1 MNVNGFLTK
10 QVRTPIWRRLKTP
23 TKRIITTLGT
33 ILLLITGLN
42 YRMMAQDCVT
52 LPPNQQKSCSISKDG
67 TAVDFTVTG
76 RMPAHARVSVTPV
89 ERDDEEGN
97 PMLAAYDITLTD
109 SHNQEWQP
117 AYGQPAQVTITDPA
131 FGNGRKLD
139 IFHETEEGREYVT
152 TVVSANNT
160 VTFPAKHFSVYV
172 IGTPNGKN
180 RMVVAF
186 VKTLHNDAYSSPDS
200 LRYDTLC
207 MLVKRADTIYNGKF
221 MSRLVYPPNPGYIPE
236 GVNFFGWSR
245 TPDYTA
251 DPESRMTIDVVRELV
266 YDRLKNGEEI
276 TKDLGDTMM
285 FYSVLLK
292 AHTINYR
299 SLRNPN
305 VVIGVDEVLYL
316 RNDNP
321 VQDYIVNESY
331 IPTAANANFQ
341 GWLLIEGDSNV
352 VDTLPDNIYPNGTS
366 IKIKGDI
373 TFMEELAYGYWLVF
387 NENGKGASYTAPKFL
402 KSNDVGIAGDTLS
415 EAEPDYPTRYGYNF
429 GGWYADPTF
438 DTPFVFKGYL
448 NQDTIIHAKWVTKER
463 AFYTIIVWRQN
474 VARNGYDF
482 AESFSLEGK
491 VGYSIASQA
500 IETGKEGDL
509 DYVIVGGD
517 TLGGI
522 KSVPNG
528 QESDPYTGFTLS
540 TVNPIVDQAVTTDGK
555 AVVNIYF
562 DRMKYNLR
570 LYVVRTN
577 AKGDGDY
584 KGTSIGKSLNPE
596 APDFLG
602 NWSSGNIVSLSGFPQ
617 LFGSN
622 PHFYDVSG
630 SYRYYYDTITAYYGE
645 NIRNRWPTHEKI
657 TVSGSNY
664 FISWFLM
671 SGAKAFVGGANG
683 TGNGTG
689 GNTLKG
695 EVNIMDEQILGRLD
709 KSDSNLLLAR
719 YATTFCP
726 TTFYYYFH
734 DVNGNPPD
742 EPSDTVITRA
752 GENNYTYLMDKGP
765 SFEGYTYDKNA
776 SDGLNYKYHGQNKD
790 SAYVLNYHY
799 RRKAYSITFRDG
811 VYLDGNGD
819 ELQNNSS
826 NTPLRIMTGVKYGA
840 NIDTL
845 NSYEPTLPLTE
856 EGFVFDGW
864 YMDDACSRRYEFD
877 KMPMGN
883 LVVYARWRQ
892 IQYRVFLHPQAGKDP
907 SLNWGNA
914 SQAMNFR
921 ISYGG
926 KVSAPT
932 GQRDLYEFGGWYLD
946 STYQNRYFAEV
957 STLTEQT
964 VTTPYVKNVDMT
976 DNMDKWGVVH
986 NPDTFPYVAYNSDTI
1001 VINNNGDI
1009 ISNKDTVDRFWITKK
1024 LDLYARWRHK
1034 LDGAEG
1040 VKVQYFCD
1048 SCEASSMPRPDN
1060 NLYLDKSKMVAGPAA
1075 TSAFHNKIFAYWVLQ
1090 NWNPT
1095 KGRFVDSLDAN
1106 GKPVF
1111 VYPGG
1116 PYTLHLPYTWRKQT
1130 GDSAVY
1136 VYQLRAELESYKDN
1150 HTFIVWYR
1158 NWGKPDGDTV
1168 RYDPP
1173 DTLTINMMV
1182 TIPYPNEVGERE
1194 GYIYKGWHKEGYG
1207 PEGSGQES
1215 TFEARLLGD
1224 TTTVNSLWYNPE
1236 DGQYYSKDYTTLAP
1250 DSLEFYRAYGVGADE
1265 VTPYDY
1271 FYAVWEPIQYTIRFH
1286 QNTDDPIVTGTM
1298 EDQVFKYDERK
1309 NLSKIGYLYKCH
1321 KFLGWAMS
1329 PDGEV
1334 VYENQEEILNL
1345 TSENGKIF
1353 DLYAKWVEESHN
1365 LVVSPDSATC
1375 LSPGSIGIRL
1385 DGVSMPNYTYSVIEL
1400 DTTDTPYGTADT
1412 VWQHVSSGTH
1422 IVAHHIVH
1430 GLYRVEV
1437 VTGSQCVVYKD
1448 TAVFLNP
1455 VEVPWDN
1462 PIETVCSGSP
1472 FVIKPSTNDD
1482 VRYLW
1487 DAPTKSPGA
1496 VVIPDTANN
1505 NDPQEYILCTIS
1517 NNDGSPVS
1525 YTIHAILG
1533 NCELGD
1539 VPTTINVSSAELGP
1553 FTINL
1558 SSLTDTLCSGTSLDV
1573 TASVNENI
1581 YNKDSYKLNWIFK
1594 GDTISS
1600 TETGHSPTVI
1610 QQLTMP
1616 DTCRG
1621 DFSVEVYYADVTEC
1635 HVNAVKNFKVRIKD
1649 WEGPERKD
1657 STIHCVKDAVAPH
1670 TIKPS
1675 IMPVVKDGC
1684 GNTLEPI
1691 MYDTLVD
1698 PVDLSCDGTVTYIYE
1713 YEDCDGEEKYWDFV
1727 YHVDKQ
1733 APEIAITS
1741 IPDPT
1746 PIGACQY
1753 RIPAIGYELTDCD
1766 PSLVTVTQTPS
1777 ATDHIRQIDKDS
1789 VVTIT
1794 LTAADKC
1801 GDTATVTT
1809 TVTIPARPTVTPTA
1823 EKPEFCLGDTT
1834 RVTAATTGTS
1844 SASVI
1849 TWSATPSTG
1858 EFIYDTVTTFTATTH
1873 DPYTLTATVVEN
1885 GCLATG
1891 ETSVTV
1897 KPSAEL
1903 TVTNQNQTTC
1913 FGASISNVYITLLYT
1928 DNLVTSGD
1936 LPAGVTF
1943 HSENNGYV
1951 ISGTPTQAGVFKYY
1965 LTASSQ
1971 DPSCGVTKDSVSIE
1985 ISPFTEGTVSI
1996 SGDTVFCEGKSTT
2009 LRVKQNAQSNA
2020 KSYTWANSNGILPYT
2035 KSYLTVVEPG
2045 TYSVTVTSL
2054 EGCISTGSQIVTRN
2068 PRPSVELVLPSP
2080 ICPEDNVQQLQ
2091 ANITDEIQK
2100 PEYTYYWT
2108 TGKDAAFNGTEHLAT
2123 PTLTMLVPENCKTI
2137 SYPVT
2142 LILEDSSGCQKT
2154 VSDSILMRNVPP
2166 TITRKTESITLSP
2179 NAYCQ
2184 YFIPNE
2190 QALDTLVDISGN
2202 CTRTED
2208 LSTSIFYPSANVGN
2222 IITSTD
2228 SITITVTDACNHSA
2242 RTKIEVKIPEGM
2254 PVQERD
2260 SLVLNSFEWEGITHT
2275 ESTTVES
2282 EDNNIG
2288 HSCSI
2293 DRANITVLHTNKTDT
2308 AICEGGT
2315 TNLIVNVDR
2324 PVLPAV
2330 GDVLCLKGT
2339 AAPYDT
2345 LVLRPDTFLARA
2357 TADALTPIGVVFYVD
2372 PNDNSRGKALALVDA
2387 VSGTCQ
2393 WANIN
2398 NNNVTDGNANNNSSH
2413 LKAAYDIN
2421 GYSNTA
2427 NMIATA
2433 AAKNTNAPA
2442 ANYCYHYNP
2451 LTKSGTD
2458 SVHFGWYLPAAGELS
2473 MYFAQRIQVNKTLQK
2488 LSAYSATIPLVD
2500 YVSGSLNLG
2509 YWSSTDYNNSQAEF
2523 VNQTGQYSNTNK
2535 TSEKN
2540 VRAVFSYHSSVSQMN
2555 VGCKVGDLISFKG
2568 GSKGVICYVDP
2579 NNPYK
2584 GWAAALHDLNNSDNE
2599 SSVGKYMLQKNSV
2612 TQSLTNF
2619 IVPWPDDG
2627 GADTMP
2633 NYYTGFGKTELIVPS
2648 GMDNTLFLFQH
2659 NSGAA
2664 EALNNNTVYKLD
2676 DGWYIPDMVQLR
2688 LWYALFPVIKNTV
2701 ENNGGKL
2708 PNSDWGTAQGYWSST
2723 GTKKAND
2730 FGRMQFPD
2738 GKFRSNRGTNPANL
2752 HHVRPVRDFDLTVSW
2767 DDDTVASANPLADTM
2782 QVSPS
2787 ATQKYYATV
2796 KFCGWTL
2803 RDSATVIVATKPKI
2817 TAKNDTADRLLGCNP
2832 ASIPIMTVDSFTVE
2846 DNSKPDAKVSLTR
2859 RDTSGIERSLT
2870 WTATYQN
2877 QCGQN
2882 ADTVRVTYRWCEL
2895 SVKAKDSTKVF
2906 DGEALPA
2913 TFVCTPS
2920 GTTPTVRYKVKNGDT
2935 WSDYTTDI
2943 PSITHAGSLTYLVE
2957 VISDNCNCTVS
2968 DTATLTITPKQVT
2981 VTAKSEEFTYDGTA
2995 HSNDGY
3001 DVVGLVG
3008 DDAISAVVTGSI
3020 TFPSESP
3027 VTNTVGDCTFTT
3039 GIADNYTVTKVNGQL
3054 TMTNAEVA
3062 ITITAASDE
3071 WTYDGDAHQ
3080 NTTVAVTEGTLFEG
3094 DELVA
3099 TATGSVTNVSDTQEG
3114 NNPIATGYKIM
3125 HGEEDV
3131 TANYTITTV
3140 AGKLT
3145 INPRAVTVTAQDNAF
3160 VYTGEAQSWPEYDV
3174 DGLIGSDAITAVV
3187 TGSITF
3193 PNESPVTN
3201 ELTSYE
3207 FTSGTADNYTV
3218 TTVDGEL
3225 TMAVADKEITITAAS
3240 QAWTYDGS
3248 AHSNDTVKVTS
3259 GTLFPGDS
3267 LVATTTDSVKNVS
3280 ETAVGN
3286 NPIAEGYKI
3295 MHGTVDVTANYVIT
3309 ANAGTLTI
3317 NPTPVTVTAN
3327 SEEFTYDGNA
3337 HSNSGYEVIGLVGND
3352 AINAVVTGSIKF
3364 VSESP
3369 VTNVLSS
3376 YEFTSGTAGNYSVTK
3391 VNGQLTM
3398 TKASVPITITA
3409 ASQSWTYDGIGHKD
3423 TIVTVTEGTLFEG
3436 DQLVATAAGH
3446 VTNVVETNTGNN
3458 TIEDGY
3464 KVKHNYQ
3471 DVTEN
3476 YVITPVAGTL
3486 TINPKPVTVTAKSEE
3501 FTYDGTAHSNSG
3513 YDVVG
3518 LVGND
3523 AISAVVTGSITF
3535 PTQNPV
3541 TNKLTSYQF
3550 TTGTPGNYSVTTA
3563 NGQLTMATADRA
3575 ITITAASGEWTYD
3588 GSAHSNTAVTVTSGT
3603 LLAGDALVA
3612 TATGSV
3618 TNVADNA
3625 TDNNPIAA
3633 GYKIMHDTVDVTAN
3647 YTITPVAGT
3656 LTINKKAVTVKAQD
3670 KEFTYTGEA
3679 QSWPEYDV
3687 IGLVGNDSIKAVV
3700 EGSIK
3705 FLGDTVP
3712 NEVKSYSFKTGT
3724 SDNYIVT
3731 TTDGQL
3737 TMTKASVAITITAA
3751 SEEWTYDGV
3760 AHHNT
3765 TVTLT
3770 SGNLLTDDY
3779 LEAQAT
3785 GSVTNVADNA
3795 EGNNPIADGYK
3806 IMHGTQDVSAN
3817 YVITAV
3823 AGKLTINPRPVTVT
3837 AQNESFFYTGEAQSW
3852 PEYDVDGLVGNDAIS
3867 AVVTGS
3873 ITFPNESPVT
3883 NVLTS
3888 YQFTAG
3894 TPGNY
3899 KVTTANGQLT
3909 MTKASVPITITAASD
3924 AWTYDGSAHSNT
3936 AVTVTSGSLLPGD
3949 ALVAN
3954 ATGSVTN
3961 VSETAVGNNPIA
3973 SGYKVMHG
3981 TEDVTENY
3989 AIVAEA
3995 GKLTINPQP
4004 VTVTAKS
4011 EEFTYDGN
4019 AHSNSG
4025 YEVIGLV
4032 GDDAITAVV
4041 TGSIK
4046 FPSEDTVTNTLTSYT
4061 FTTGTPGNY
4070 SVITKN
4076 GKLTM
4081 TKASVP
4087 ITITAASQS
4096 WTYDGNAHTNST
4108 VTVTSGNLL
4117 TGDELVATAAGS
4129 VTNVA
4134 DTHTDNN
4141 PIAEG
4146 YKVMHNYQDVTE
4158 NYVITPVA
4166 GTLTINPKPVTV
4178 KAQDKTFAY
4187 TGEAQSWPKY
4197 DVEGLVGN
4205 DSISAVVTGT
4215 ITFPSQGTVT
4225 NKLTSYEFITGTL
4238 GNYNVTTVDG
4248 VLKMAEAGRTII
4260 TITAASRAWTY
4271 DGTAHADSAV
4281 TVTSGS
4287 LLAGDSLVAK
4297 ATGSV
4302 TNVADNAQGNN
4313 LIVPGYKVMR
4323 GDEDVTAKYAITTQ
4337 AGTLTINPAQVTVT
4351 AQDTVFTYT
4360 GEAQSWPK
4368 YDVEGLVG
4376 NDSISAVV
4384 TGTITFPSQTVTNT
4398 LTGYAFVV
4406 GDAENYS
4413 VTKINGELTMTHA
4426 SAAITITAASQAWTY
4441 DGIAHID
4448 STVTVTSGGLF
4459 SGDKLVAKATGSVTN
4474 VADTHTGNN
4483 PIAEEYMVKH
4493 GYQDVTANYVITT
4506 QAGTL
4511 TINPKTVT
4519 VTAQDKEFVYTGETQ
4534 SWPKYDVDGL
4544 VGNDSISA
4552 VVTGSI
4558 TFPTQGT
4565 VTNKLTSYEFIT
4577 GTPGNYTV
4585 TTVDGVLKMAEA
4597 DRTITITAASRAW
4610 TYDGTAHADSAV
4622 TVTSGSL
4629 LAGDSL
4635 VAKAT
4640 GSVTNVMQTATGN
4653 NPIAD
4658 GFKIMH
4664 GTEDVTA
4671 NYAITTKSGTLTIN
4685 PAPVTVTAN
4694 SPQLTY
4700 DGKAQSDSGY
4710 VVQGLLGNDSIR
4722 AVVTGIITF
4731 PGQSPVTNTLESYSF
4746 ITGDANNYSVTK
4758 VNGELKMTNAAVAI
4772 TLKAASGEWTY
4783 DGSAHTANVVTLT
4796 NGSLL
4801 TGDELVATT
4810 TGSVTNVSDTCNN
4823 QVATFMIKHGTQNV
4837 TANYVVTTDTGTLT
4851 INPKAVTVRA
4861 KSQEFTYDGL
4871 PHSNSGYDVVGLVG
4885 NDSISAVV
4893 TGAITFPSESPVTN
4907 KLTSYEFT
4915 HGTSG
4920 NYNVTTV
4927 DGSLM
4932 MTTATRVITITAASG
4947 EWTYDGTAHSD
4958 STVTVTSGSLLAGD
4972 SLVAKATGSVTNVVQ
4987 TATGNNPIAAGYKVM
5002 HGTED
5007 VTSNYV
5013 ITANAGTLTINP
5025 TQVTVTANSPQLT
5038 YDGKAQS
5045 DSGYVVQGLV
5055 GNDAI
5060 SAVVTGSITFPGQ
5073 SPVTNTLASYSFI
5086 VGDANNY
5093 SVTTANGN
5101 LMMTNASVAIT
5112 LTAASGEWTYDGS
5125 AHTDST
5131 VTVTSGGLFSGDKLV
5146 AKATGSVTN
5155 VADTHTGNNP
5165 IAEGYMVKH
5174 GYQDVTANYVVT
5186 TESGTLIINPK
5197 AVTVKAQNK
5206 AFVYAGSTHSWPEY
5220 DVNGLVGNDSITA
5233 VVTGS
5238 ITFPSESPVTNE
5250 LTSYQF
5256 TAGTLGNYKV
5266 TTANG
5271 QLTMA
5276 HASVPITIT
5285 AASQSWTYDG
5295 TAHSNSAVT
5304 VTSGSLLTGD
5314 SLVATATGSVTN
5326 VAQTATGNNPVA
5338 SGYKVMHGTEDVTAN
5353 YVITPKAG
5361 TLAIT
5366 TRTVTVSVEDK
5377 TVEYN
5382 GSIQGGNTAYTFENV
5397 LDGQTATISYAPSHG
5412 TLVNTYDNGNYTS
5425 NSFKVVD
5432 TSNNDVTAN
5441 YTLGTQTAGKLTITD
5456 RTDKYEITVVANS
5469 NTGNIYDGTTKSATG
5484 FVTLNFNVAGHNYTV
5499 SGLTTSNPSSA
5510 NVCELTN
5517 AISGTAVVKDVAGND
5532 VTSQFV
5538 VNTTNGTLKITP
5550 RTVTVSV
5557 ANKTVEYNGAL
5568 QNGNTTCTFENVV
5581 AGQTATIGYTAANG
5595 LLPSETPYDNS
5606 SYDDNFTV
5614 MAGTTD
5620 VTSNYILSTRTPGNL
5635 TIRNRT
5641 QKFPITVQSNSS
5653 YGNVYDGSVKSA
5665 SGFQT
5670 LSFTFNNNTFTVS
5683 GLTTSDPSHSEV
5695 CDLPNAI
5702 SGTAKVTDAHN
5713 HDVTEQFN
5721 VSKLEGRL
5729 TIQKRPV
5736 TVSVADTTVNYNGS
5750 LQYGHT
5756 ASTFNNVVNG
5766 QTATIGYT
5774 ASSGIMVSTVPYD
5787 NGNYGSNFQVMSG
5800 ETNDVTS
5807 NYTLTLMKKGKL
5819 KIDPAPLTVTAKD
5832 STKTYDGMALQ
5843 ASFTF
5848 ESNESQ
5854 PSILYKVKNGDTWS
5868 DYTTDLPSITNAGSL
5883 TYLVEASIA
5892 TYTTTD
5898 TATLTITKRD
5908 VHLTSMDS
5916 TRIYNGDTLRYDS
5929 VKVTGNGFVNGEG
5942 ATYQVTGSQL
5952 LPGTSHNTF
5961 TYALKSN
5968 TSAANYHITTNEGTL
5983 TVTNRPAGYRYPI
5996 TVTSNSN
6003 PVVATDPIIYDGL
6016 KHTASDF
6023 VTLTFTTEDGHPYT
6037 VTGLTANVSGF
6048 DAGTYPNTI
6057 HGDTTVLDE
6066 HGNDV
6071 TAQFDI
6077 QYEIG
6082 KLVITKRPITIT
6094 VPNEHATM
6102 MYNGDSLRVDYENI
6116 DISTL
6121 ADRDTLKSGYVIS
6134 EGYTI
6139 GTYHCNDNMF
6149 MATTGVASQHDFNIV
6164 HGATEEYAAGNSM
6177 ANYRPRFNVTLT
6189 ITKRPLEITASSAE
6203 KVYDGNPLTLT
6214 ESDYTLTGGTSI
6226 APSDTLII
6234 TRSGAQTCVGESA
6247 NHITSVTI
6255 LHKDD
6260 GVDVTYCYNISTVD
6274 GLIKVTAA
6282 NAGLTSPE
6290 TLNITLGE
6298 GTYDTLVPQSLLG
6311 MPSHDLLDAGVAS
6324 VSNDLDEH
6332 NPLAVGTH
6340 TIKWILYD
6348 TCHTAMDS
6356 CYQTVVVA
6364 YSQCVGVTYHN
6375 HFYDAKR
6382 IGQQCW
6388 MTENLRNEI
6397 DAAGNPIANYH
6408 TFMDDTNHLHKFGYL
6423 YTWNSAV
6430 GVPENST
6437 AAPQTFT
6444 GDDGQP
6450 FVQGICPAGWA
6461 VPTEAD
6467 YSELQLFVGDAMLLK
6482 DAGEGYWVPG
6492 NGGTLPNSGFNARGG
6507 GFFNSAANRYEGIL
6521 SDYWAWTSD
6530 FNAGGVTAT
6539 SANISY
6545 YCNAMTFVEANK
6557 TDRRSVRCIRK
6568 VYDGQ

>member
-76 RMPAHARVSVTPV
+76 RMPANARMHVESV
-89 ERDDEEGN
+89 EREDEEGN

-117 AYGQPAQVTITDPA
+117 AYGQPAQVTITDPS
-131 FGNGRKLD
+131 FGNGKKLD
-139 IFHETEEGREYVT
+139 IFHETEEGREYVA
-152 TVVSANNT
+152 TVISVNNT

-186 VKTLHNDAYSSPDS
+186 VKTRHNDAYSSPDS
-200 LRYDTLC
+200 LLYDTLC

-221 MSRLVYPPNPGYIPE
+221 MSRLVYPPNPGYIPD

-352 VDTLPDNIYPNGTS
+352 VEGKLQDDIYPNGTS
-366 IKIKGDI
+366 IKIKGNI

-402 KSNDVGIAGDTLS
+402 RSNDVGIAGDTLS

-491 VGYSIASQA
+491 VGYSIKNQA
-500 IETGKEGDL
+500 IVTGKEGDL

-528 QESDPYTGFTLS
+528 QESDPYTGFTIS

-577 AKGDGDY
+577 ANGNGDY

-602 NWSSGNIVSLSGFPQ
+602 NWSSGNIVSLSGIPK
-617 LFGSN
+617 LFGST
-622 PHFYDVSG
+622 PYLYDVSG

-645 NIRNRWPTHEKI
+645 NIRDRWPTHENI
-657 TVSGSNY
+657 TVSGSN

-671 SGAKAFVGGANG
+671 STAKAFVGGTTG

-709 KSDSNLLLAR
+709 DSTANLLLAR
-719 YATTFCP
+719 YAP
-726 TTFYYYFH
+726 TYCDATFYYYLANA
-734 DVNGNPPD
+734 DGSYSD
-742 EPSDTVITRA
+742 TPSDTFFTRA
-752 GENNYTYLMDKGP
+752 GENNYTFLMDKGP
-765 SFEGYTYDKNA
+765 SFEGYTYDKSA

-799 RRKAYSITFRDG
+799 RRNAYSITFRDG
-811 VYLDGNGD
+811 VYMDGNGD

-845 NSYEPTLPLTE
+845 NFYEPTLPQTE

-864 YMDDACSRRYEFD
+864 YMDEACSRRYEFD

-892 IQYRVFLHPQAGKDP
+892 IQYRVFLHPQAGTDP

-921 ISYGG
+921 ISYGD

-986 NPDTFPYVAYNSDTI
+986 NPDTYPYVAYNSDTI

-1040 VKVQYFCD
+1040 VKVQYVCD
-1048 SCEASSMPRPDN
+1048 SCEASSMPKPDT

-1095 KGRFVDSLDAN
+1095 KGRFVDSLDAD

-1136 VYQLRAELESYKDN
+1136 VYQLRAELESFEDN
-1150 HTFIVWYR
+1150 RTFIVWYR

-1168 RYDPP
+1168 RYDMS

-1194 GYIYKGWHKEGYG
+1194 GYIYKGWHKKGYG

-1215 TFEARLLGD
+1215 TFEDRLLGD
-1224 TTTVNSLWYNPE
+1224 NITVNSLWYNPE
-1236 DGQYYSKDYTTLAP
+1236 DGRYYSKDYTTLAP

-1400 DTTDTPYGTADT
+1400 DTTDTPYGTVDT

-1430 GLYRVEV
+1430 GPYRVEV

-1657 STIHCVKDAVAPH
+1657 STVHCVKAAVAPH
-1670 TIKPS
+1670 TIEPS

-1684 GNTLEPI
+1684 GDTLKPI
-1691 MYDTLVD
+1691 IYDTLVD

-1741 IPDPT
+1741 VPDPT

-1789 VVTIT
+1789 LVTIT

-1823 EKPEFCLGDTT
+1823 EKSEFCLGDTT

-2068 PRPSVELVLPSP
+2068 PRPSVELVLLSP

-2108 TGKDAAFNGTEHLAT
+2108 TGKDAAFNGTEHSAT

-2184 YFIPNE
+2184 YFIPNQ

-2208 LSTSIFYPSANVGN
+2208 LSTSIFYPSANDGN

-2260 SLVLNSFEWEGITHT
+2260 SLVLNSFEWEGNTYT
-2275 ESTTVES
+2275 KSTTVES

-2315 TNLIVNVDR
+2315 VNLIVKMEQ
-2324 PVLPAV
+2324 PVRPAV
-2330 GDVLCLKGT
+2330 GDVLCLKPT
-2339 AAPYDT
+2339 STTNVYDT

-2357 TADALTPIGVVFYVD
+2357 TGENLLPMGVVFYVD
-2372 PNDNSRGKALALVDA
+2372 PNDDRKGKALALVDA
-2387 VSGTCQ
+2387 YSEACV
-2393 WANIN
+2393 WADN
-2398 NNNVTDGNANNNSSH
+2398 NKVNDGNTLNNSIY
-2413 LKAAYDIN
+2413 KAAYDTD
-2421 GYSNTA
+2421 GFTNTIKILSSA
-2427 NMIATA
+2427 NNNNDAS
-2433 AAKNTNAPA
+2433 APA
-2442 ANYCYHYNP
+2442 AYNCYHYDP
-2451 LTKSGTD
+2451 LTQTTATSNK
-2458 SVHFGWYLPAAGELS
+2458 GWYLPAAGEVS
-2473 MYFAQRIQVNKTLQK
+2473 MWFAQRLVINKTLK
-2488 LSAYSATIPLVD
+2488 SLTTYLNSNNSSLISEIPFD
-2500 YVSGSLNLG
+2500 NDNSTEKG
-2509 YWSSTDYNNSQAEF
+2509 YWTSTDFDGSNADHVSQE
-2523 VNQTGQYSNTNK
+2523 GEIIK
-2535 TSEKN
+2535 TSKTSVDKARN
-2540 VRAVFSYHSSVSQMN
+2540 VRAVCSFDLSTNNASAQVAVPHNIGDIITFRDGSQ
-2555 VGCKVGDLISFKG
+2555 
-2568 GSKGVICYVDP
+2568 GVVCYINPD
-2579 NNPYK
+2579 NPYS
-2584 GWAAALHDLNNSDNE
+2584 GWAVALQDLNNPNNE
-2599 SSVGKYMLQKNSV
+2599 KNSGKVMLLPAMDRDKYPSVAKNDTV
-2612 TQSLTNF
+2612 TWITWQKS
-2619 IVPWPDDG
+2619 
-2627 GADTMP
+2627 DTYVAP
-2633 NYYTGFGKTELIVPS
+2633 NGYTGYGRTEWESQPGYANGMVNTGKLLRVNNSPLA
-2648 GMDNTLFLFQH
+2648 TL
-2659 NSGAA
+2659 NIDTS
-2664 EALNNNTVYKLD
+2664 NY
-2676 DGWYIPDMVQLR
+2676 WYIPDMMQLR
-2688 LWYALFPVIKNTV
+2688 QWYALFPVIKDV
-2701 ENNGGKL
+2701 DGLKL
-2708 PNSDWGTAQGYWSST
+2708 PNANWGDEFYWSST
-2723 GTKKAND
+2723 GTKQLAD
-2730 FGRMQFPD
+2730 FGCLWIPKGYLQS
-2738 GKFRSNRGTNPANL
+2738 KRGTNSSNQGHIRL
-2752 HHVRPVRDFDLTVSW
+2752 VRDFDLSISW
-2767 DDDTVASANPLADTM
+2767 GNNNAVASTNRLADTM
-2782 QVSPS
+2782 EVSPDT
-2787 ATQKYYATV
+2787 TQTYYATV

-2870 WTATYQN
+2870 WMATYQN
-2877 QCGQN
+2877 QCGQK
-2882 ADTVRVTYRWCEL
+2882 ADTVRVTYRWTQL

-2906 DGEALPA
+2906 DGEALQA
-2913 TFVCTPS
+2913 S
-2920 GTTPTVRYKVKNGDT
+2920 YSYTPTDIEANPTFQYKVKTGDT
-2935 WSDYTTDI
+2935 WGDYTTTP
-2943 PSITHAGSLTYLVE
+2943 PSITDAGTLTYLVE
-2957 VISDNCNCTVS
+2957 TTVGSCNCTVT
-2968 DTATLTITPKQVT
+2968 DTATLTITPKPVT
-2981 VTAKSEEFTYDGTA
+2981 VTANSEAFTYDGNA
-2995 HSNDGY
+2995 HSNSGY
-3001 DVVGLVG
+3001 VVNGLLG
-3008 DDAISAVVTGSI
+3008 GDAITAVVTGSI

-3027 VTNTVGDCTFTT
+3027 VTNELTSYEFTHGT
-3039 GIADNYTVTKVNGQL
+3039 ADNYTVTTENGEL
-3054 TMTNAEVA
+3054 TMVTAEKA
-3062 ITITAASDE
+3062 ITITAASQE
-3071 WTYDGDAHQ
+3071 WTYDGHAHT
-3080 NTTVAVTEGTLFEG
+3080 NNAVTVTEGTLFEG
-3094 DELVA
+3094 DMLVA
-3099 TATGSVTNVSDTQEG
+3099 TATGSATNVADTEEG
-3114 NNPIATGYKIM
+3114 NNPIAEGYKIM
-3125 HGEEDV
+3125 HDEEDV
-3131 TANYTITTV
+3131 TANYTITPV

-3145 INPRAVTVTAQDNAF
+3145 INPRAVTVTAQDQAF

-3225 TMAVADKEITITAAS
+3225 TMAVADEEITITAAS

-3248 AHSNDTVKVTS
+3248 AHRNDTVKVTS

-3446 VTNVVETNTGNN
+3446 VTNVAETNTGNN

-3625 TDNNPIAA
+3625 TGNNPIAA

-3823 AGKLTINPRPVTVT
+3823 AGKLTINPKAVTVT
-3837 AQNESFFYTGEAQSW
+3837 AQDESFFYTGEAQSW
-3852 PEYDVDGLVGNDAIS
+3852 PEYDVDGLVGDDAIS

-3888 YQFTAG
+3888 YQFTTG

-3899 KVTTANGQLT
+3899 SVTTKNGKLT

-4019 AHSNSG
+4019 AHSDSG
-4025 YEVIGLV
+4025 YVVTGLV
-4032 GDDAITAVV
+4032 GNDSIKAVV

-4046 FPSEDTVTNTLTSYT
+4046 FPSESPVTNTLTSYA
-4061 FTTGTPGNY
+4061 FKTGTPGNY
-4070 SVITKN
+4070 SVTTAN
-4076 GKLTM
+4076 GSLTM
-4081 TKASVP
+4081 TNASVA
-4087 ITITAASQS
+4087 ITITAASQA
-4096 WTYDGNAHTNST
+4096 WTYDGIAHFDST
-4108 VTVTSGNLL
+4108 VTVTSGSLFS
-4117 TGDELVATAAGS
+4117 GDKLVAKATGS

-4166 GTLTINPKPVTV
+4166 GKLTINPRPVTV
-4178 KAQDKTFAY
+4178 TAQDKTFAY
-4187 TGEAQSWPKY
+4187 TGEA
-4197 DVEGLVGN
+4197 
-4205 DSISAVVTGT
+4205 
-4215 ITFPSQGTVT
+4215 
-4225 NKLTSYEFITGTL
+4225 
-4238 GNYNVTTVDG
+4238 
-4248 VLKMAEAGRTII
+4248 
-4260 TITAASRAWTY
+4260 
-4271 DGTAHADSAV
+4271 
-4281 TVTSGS
+4281 
-4287 LLAGDSLVAK
+4287 
-4297 ATGSV
+4297 
-4302 TNVADNAQGNN
+4302 
-4313 LIVPGYKVMR
+4313 
-4323 GDEDVTAKYAITTQ
+4323 
-4337 AGTLTINPAQVTVT
+4337 
-4351 AQDTVFTYT
+4351 
-4360 GEAQSWPK
+4360 
-4368 YDVEGLVG
+4368 
-4376 NDSISAVV
+4376 
-4384 TGTITFPSQTVTNT
+4384 
-4398 LTGYAFVV
+4398 
-4406 GDAENYS
+4406 
-4413 VTKINGELTMTHA
+4413 
-4426 SAAITITAASQAWTY
+4426 
-4441 DGIAHID
+4441 
-4448 STVTVTSGGLF
+4448 
-4459 SGDKLVAKATGSVTN
+4459 
-4474 VADTHTGNN
+4474 
-4483 PIAEEYMVKH
+4483 
-4493 GYQDVTANYVITT
+4493 
-4506 QAGTL
+4506 
-4511 TINPKTVT
+4511 
-4519 VTAQDKEFVYTGETQ
+4519 Q

-4565 VTNKLTSYEFIT
+4565 VTDSGRRAE
-4577 GTPGNYTV
+4577 
-4585 TTVDGVLKMAEA
+4585 DG
-4597 DRTITITAASRAW
+4597 
-4610 TYDGTAHADSAV
+4610 G
-4622 TVTSGSL
+4622 SGQ
-4629 LAGDSL
+4629 D
-4635 VAKAT
+4635 
-4640 GSVTNVMQTATGN
+4640 
-4653 NPIAD
+4653 D
-4658 GFKIMH
+4658 YYHH
-4664 GTEDVTA
+4664 GG
-4671 NYAITTKSGTLTIN
+4671 KSGMDLRRHCTRRQR
-4685 PAPVTVTAN
+4685 
-4694 SPQLTY
+4694 S
-4700 DGKAQSDSGY
+4700 
-4710 VVQGLLGNDSIR
+4710 
-4722 AVVTGIITF
+4722 
-4731 PGQSPVTNTLESYSF
+4731 
-4746 ITGDANNYSVTK
+4746 
-4758 VNGELKMTNAAVAI
+4758 
-4772 TLKAASGEWTY
+4772 
-4783 DGSAHTANVVTLT
+4783 H
-4796 NGSLL
+4796 
-4801 TGDELVATT
+4801 GDE
-4810 TGSVTNVSDTCNN
+4810 
-4823 QVATFMIKHGTQNV
+4823 
-4837 TANYVVTTDTGTLT
+4837 
-4851 INPKAVTVRA
+4851 
-4861 KSQEFTYDGL
+4861 
-4871 PHSNSGYDVVGLVG
+4871 
-4885 NDSISAVV
+4885 
-4893 TGAITFPSESPVTN
+4893 
-4907 KLTSYEFT
+4907 
-4915 HGTSG
+4915 
-4920 NYNVTTV
+4920 
-4927 DGSLM
+4927 
-4932 MTTATRVITITAASG
+4932 
-4947 EWTYDGTAHSD
+4947 W
-4958 STVTVTSGSLLAGD
+4958 
-4972 SLVAKATGSVTNVVQ
+4972 
-4987 TATGNNPIAAGYKVM
+4987 
-5002 HGTED
+5002 
-5007 VTSNYV
+5007 
-5013 ITANAGTLTINP
+5013 
-5025 TQVTVTANSPQLT
+5025 
-5038 YDGKAQS
+5038 
-5045 DSGYVVQGLV
+5045 
-5055 GNDAI
+5055 
-5060 SAVVTGSITFPGQ
+5060 
-5073 SPVTNTLASYSFI
+5073 
-5086 VGDANNY
+5086 
-5093 SVTTANGN
+5093 
-5101 LMMTNASVAIT
+5101 
-5112 LTAASGEWTYDGS
+5112 
-5125 AHTDST
+5125 
-5131 VTVTSGGLFSGDKLV
+5131 
-5146 AKATGSVTN
+5146 
-5155 VADTHTGNNP
+5155 
-5165 IAEGYMVKH
+5165 
-5174 GYQDVTANYVVT
+5174 
-5186 TESGTLIINPK
+5186 
-5197 AVTVKAQNK
+5197 
-5206 AFVYAGSTHSWPEY
+5206 
-5220 DVNGLVGNDSITA
+5220 
-5233 VVTGS
+5233 
-5238 ITFPSESPVTNE
+5238 
-5250 LTSYQF
+5250 
-5256 TAGTLGNYKV
+5256 
-5266 TTANG
+5266 
-5271 QLTMA
+5271 
-5276 HASVPITIT
+5276 
-5285 AASQSWTYDG
+5285 
-5295 TAHSNSAVT
+5295 
-5304 VTSGSLLTGD
+5304 
-5314 SLVATATGSVTN
+5314 
-5326 VAQTATGNNPVA
+5326 
-5338 SGYKVMHGTEDVTAN
+5338 
-5353 YVITPKAG
+5353 
-5361 TLAIT
+5361 
-5366 TRTVTVSVEDK
+5366 
-5377 TVEYN
+5377 
-5382 GSIQGGNTAYTFENV
+5382 
-5397 LDGQTATISYAPSHG
+5397 
-5412 TLVNTYDNGNYTS
+5412 
-5425 NSFKVVD
+5425 
-5432 TSNNDVTAN
+5432 
-5441 YTLGTQTAGKLTITD
+5441 
-5456 RTDKYEITVVANS
+5456 
-5469 NTGNIYDGTTKSATG
+5469 
-5484 FVTLNFNVAGHNYTV
+5484 
-5499 SGLTTSNPSSA
+5499 
-5510 NVCELTN
+5510 
-5517 AISGTAVVKDVAGND
+5517 
-5532 VTSQFV
+5532 
-5538 VNTTNGTLKITP
+5538 
-5550 RTVTVSV
+5550 
-5557 ANKTVEYNGAL
+5557 
-5568 QNGNTTCTFENVV
+5568 
-5581 AGQTATIGYTAANG
+5581 
-5595 LLPSETPYDNS
+5595 
-5606 SYDDNFTV
+5606 
-5614 MAGTTD
+5614 
-5620 VTSNYILSTRTPGNL
+5620 
-5635 TIRNRT
+5635 
-5641 QKFPITVQSNSS
+5641 
-5653 YGNVYDGSVKSA
+5653 
-5665 SGFQT
+5665 
-5670 LSFTFNNNTFTVS
+5670 
-5683 GLTTSDPSHSEV
+5683 
-5695 CDLPNAI
+5695 
-5702 SGTAKVTDAHN
+5702 
-5713 HDVTEQFN
+5713 
-5721 VSKLEGRL
+5721 
-5729 TIQKRPV
+5729 
-5736 TVSVADTTVNYNGS
+5736 
-5750 LQYGHT
+5750 
-5756 ASTFNNVVNG
+5756 
-5766 QTATIGYT
+5766 
-5774 ASSGIMVSTVPYD
+5774 
-5787 NGNYGSNFQVMSG
+5787 
-5800 ETNDVTS
+5800 
-5807 NYTLTLMKKGKL
+5807 
-5819 KIDPAPLTVTAKD
+5819 
-5832 STKTYDGMALQ
+5832 
-5843 ASFTF
+5843 
-5848 ESNESQ
+5848 
-5854 PSILYKVKNGDTWS
+5854 
-5868 DYTTDLPSITNAGSL
+5868 
-5883 TYLVEASIA
+5883 
-5892 TYTTTD
+5892 
-5898 TATLTITKRD
+5898 
-5908 VHLTSMDS
+5908 
-5916 TRIYNGDTLRYDS
+5916 
-5929 VKVTGNGFVNGEG
+5929 
-5942 ATYQVTGSQL
+5942 
-5952 LPGTSHNTF
+5952 
-5961 TYALKSN
+5961 
-5968 TSAANYHITTNEGTL
+5968 
-5983 TVTNRPAGYRYPI
+5983 
-5996 TVTSNSN
+5996 
-6003 PVVATDPIIYDGL
+6003 
-6016 KHTASDF
+6016 
-6023 VTLTFTTEDGHPYT
+6023 
-6037 VTGLTANVSGF
+6037 
-6048 DAGTYPNTI
+6048 
-6057 HGDTTVLDE
+6057 
-6066 HGNDV
+6066 
-6071 TAQFDI
+6071 
-6077 QYEIG
+6077 
-6082 KLVITKRPITIT
+6082 
-6094 VPNEHATM
+6094 
-6102 MYNGDSLRVDYENI
+6102 
-6116 DISTL
+6116 
-6121 ADRDTLKSGYVIS
+6121 
-6134 EGYTI
+6134 
-6139 GTYHCNDNMF
+6139 
-6149 MATTGVASQHDFNIV
+6149 
-6164 HGATEEYAAGNSM
+6164 
-6177 ANYRPRFNVTLT
+6177 
-6189 ITKRPLEITASSAE
+6189 
-6203 KVYDGNPLTLT
+6203 
-6214 ESDYTLTGGTSI
+6214 
-6226 APSDTLII
+6226 
-6234 TRSGAQTCVGESA
+6234 
-6247 NHITSVTI
+6247 
-6255 LHKDD
+6255 
-6260 GVDVTYCYNISTVD
+6260 
-6274 GLIKVTAA
+6274 
-6282 NAGLTSPE
+6282 
-6290 TLNITLGE
+6290 
-6298 GTYDTLVPQSLLG
+6298 
-6311 MPSHDLLDAGVAS
+6311 
-6324 VSNDLDEH
+6324 
-6332 NPLAVGTH
+6332 
-6340 TIKWILYD
+6340 
-6348 TCHTAMDS
+6348 
-6356 CYQTVVVA
+6356 
-6364 YSQCVGVTYHN
+6364 
-6375 HFYDAKR
+6375 
-6382 IGQQCW
+6382 
-6388 MTENLRNEI
+6388 
-6397 DAAGNPIANYH
+6397 
-6408 TFMDDTNHLHKFGYL
+6408 
-6423 YTWNSAV
+6423 
-6430 GVPENST
+6430 
-6437 AAPQTFT
+6437 
-6444 GDDGQP
+6444 
-6450 FVQGICPAGWA
+6450 
-6461 VPTEAD
+6461 
-6467 YSELQLFVGDAMLLK
+6467 
-6482 DAGEGYWVPG
+6482 
-6492 NGGTLPNSGFNARGG
+6492 
-6507 GFFNSAANRYEGIL
+6507 
-6521 SDYWAWTSD
+6521 
-6530 FNAGGVTAT
+6530 
-6539 SANISY
+6539 
-6545 YCNAMTFVEANK
+6545 
-6557 TDRRSVRCIRK
+6557 
-6568 VYDGQ
+6568 

>member
-1 MNVNGFLTK
+1 
-10 QVRTPIWRRLKTP
+10 
-23 TKRIITTLGT
+23 
-33 ILLLITGLN
+33 
-42 YRMMAQDCVT
+42 MMAQDCVT

-67 TAVDFTVTG
+67 AAVDFMVSG
-76 RMPAHARVSVTPV
+76 RMPANARMHVESV
-89 ERDDEEGN
+89 EREDEEGN

-117 AYGQPAQVTITDPA
+117 AYGQPAQVTITDPS
-131 FGNGRKLD
+131 FGNGKKLD
-139 IFHETEEGREYVT
+139 IFHETEEGREFVA

-186 VKTLHNDAYSSPDS
+186 VKTRHNDAYSSPDS
-200 LRYDTLC
+200 LLYDTLC

-221 MSRLVYPPNPGYIPE
+221 MSRLVYPPNPGYIPD

-266 YDRLKNGEEI
+266 YDRLKNGDEI
-276 TKDLGDTMM
+276 SGDLGDTMM

-321 VQDYIVNESY
+321 EQDYIVNESY

-352 VDTLPDNIYPNGTS
+352 VEGKLQDDIYPNGTS

-491 VGYSIASQA
+491 VGYSIKNQA
-500 IETGKEGDL
+500 IVTGKEGDL

-528 QESDPYTGFTLS
+528 QESDPYTGFTIS
-540 TVNPIVDQAVTTDGK
+540 SVNPIVDQAVTTDGK

-577 AKGDGDY
+577 ANGNGDY

-602 NWSSGNIVSLSGFPQ
+602 NWSSGNIVSLSGIPK
-617 LFGSN
+617 LFGST

-645 NIRNRWPTHEKI
+645 NIRNRWPTHENI
-657 TVSGSNY
+657 TVSGSN

-671 SGAKAFVGGANG
+671 STAKAFVGGTSG

-709 KSDSNLLLAR
+709 DSTANLLLAR
-719 YATTFCP
+719 YAP
-726 TTFYYYFH
+726 TYCDATFYYYLANA
-734 DVNGNPPD
+734 DGSYSD
-742 EPSDTVITRA
+742 TPSDTFFTRA
-752 GENNYTYLMDKGP
+752 GENNYTFLMDKGP
-765 SFEGYTYDKNA
+765 SFEGYTYDKSA

-799 RRKAYSITFRDG
+799 RRNAYSITFRDG
-811 VYLDGNGD
+811 VYMDGNGD

-864 YMDDACSRRYEFD
+864 YMDEACSRRYEFD

-892 IQYRVFLHPQAGKDP
+892 IQYRVFLHPQAGTDP

-921 ISYGG
+921 ISYGD

-986 NPDTFPYVAYNSDTI
+986 NPDTYPYVAYNSDTI

-1040 VKVQYFCD
+1040 VKVQYVCD
-1048 SCEASSMPRPDN
+1048 SCEASSMPKPDT

-1095 KGRFVDSLDAN
+1095 KGRFVDSLDAD

-1136 VYQLRAELESYKDN
+1136 VYQLRAELESFEDN
-1150 HTFIVWYR
+1150 RTFIVWYR

-1168 RYDPP
+1168 RYDMS

-1194 GYIYKGWHKEGYG
+1194 GYIYKGWHKKGYG

-1215 TFEARLLGD
+1215 TFEDRLLGD
-1224 TTTVNSLWYNPE
+1224 NITVNSLWYNPE
-1236 DGQYYSKDYTTLAP
+1236 DGRYYSKDYTTLAP

-1400 DTTDTPYGTADT
+1400 DTTDTPYGTVDT

-1430 GLYRVEV
+1430 GPYRVEV

-1487 DAPTKSPGA
+1487 DAPTKSPDA
-1496 VVIPDTANN
+1496 VVIPDTANT

-1657 STIHCVKDAVAPH
+1657 STVHCVKDAVAPH
-1670 TIKPS
+1670 TIEPS

-1684 GNTLEPI
+1684 GDTLKPI
-1691 MYDTLVD
+1691 IYDTLVD

-1741 IPDPT
+1741 VPDPT

-1801 GDTATVTT
+1801 GDTATVIT

-2166 TITRKTESITLSP
+2166 TISPKTESITLSP

-2293 DRANITVLHTNKTDT
+2293 DRANITVLHTSKTDT

-2315 TNLIVNVDR
+2315 VNLIVNVDR

-2330 GDVLCLKGT
+2330 GDVLCLKPT
-2339 AAPYDT
+2339 STTNVYDT

-2393 WANIN
+2393 WAYNN

-2584 GWAAALHDLNNSDNE
+2584 GWAAALHDLNNSDMKPD
-2599 SSVGKYMLQKNSV
+2599 SGRYMLQDNTV

-2627 GADTMP
+2627 GKDLEP
-2633 NYYTGFGKTELIVPS
+2633 NYYTGFGKTELNVPH
-2648 GMDNTLFLFQH
+2648 GMDNTKFLLAH
-2659 NSGAA
+2659 NSRAA
-2664 EALNNNTVYKLD
+2664 TALKNSTQYNLD
-2676 DGWYIPDMVQLR
+2676 DGWYIPDMMQLR

-2708 PNSDWGTAQGYWSST
+2708 PNFEGGDNNGYWSST

-2752 HHVRPVRDFDLTVSW
+2752 HHIRPVRDFDLSISW
-2767 DDDTVASANPLADTM
+2767 NNNNAVASTNRLADTM
-2782 QVSPS
+2782 EVSPDT
-2787 ATQKYYATV
+2787 TQTYYATV

-3446 VTNVVETNTGNN
+3446 VTNVAETNTGNN

-3625 TDNNPIAA
+3625 TGNNPIAA

-3737 TMTKASVAITITAA
+3737 TMTKASVTITITAA

-4238 GNYNVTTVDG
+4238 GN
-4248 VLKMAEAGRTII
+4248 
-4260 TITAASRAWTY
+4260 

-4426 SAAITITAASQAWTY
+4426 SAAITITAASQAWTWR
-4441 DGIAHID
+4441 
-4448 STVTVTSGGLF
+4448 
-4459 SGDKLVAKATGSVTN
+4459 LV
-4474 VADTHTGNN
+4474 
-4483 PIAEEYMVKH
+4483 
-4493 GYQDVTANYVITT
+4493 
-4506 QAGTL
+4506 
-4511 TINPKTVT
+4511 
-4519 VTAQDKEFVYTGETQ
+4519 
-4534 SWPKYDVDGL
+4534 
-4544 VGNDSISA
+4544 
-4552 VVTGSI
+4552 
-4558 TFPTQGT
+4558 
-4565 VTNKLTSYEFIT
+4565 
-4577 GTPGNYTV
+4577 
-4585 TTVDGVLKMAEA
+4585 
-4597 DRTITITAASRAW
+4597 
-4610 TYDGTAHADSAV
+4610 
-4622 TVTSGSL
+4622 
-4629 LAGDSL
+4629 
-4635 VAKAT
+4635 
-4640 GSVTNVMQTATGN
+4640 
-4653 NPIAD
+4653 
-4658 GFKIMH
+4658 
-4664 GTEDVTA
+4664 
-4671 NYAITTKSGTLTIN
+4671 
-4685 PAPVTVTAN
+4685 
-4694 SPQLTY
+4694 
-4700 DGKAQSDSGY
+4700 
-4710 VVQGLLGNDSIR
+4710 
-4722 AVVTGIITF
+4722 
-4731 PGQSPVTNTLESYSF
+4731 
-4746 ITGDANNYSVTK
+4746 
-4758 VNGELKMTNAAVAI
+4758 
-4772 TLKAASGEWTY
+4772 
-4783 DGSAHTANVVTLT
+4783 
-4796 NGSLL
+4796 
-4801 TGDELVATT
+4801 
-4810 TGSVTNVSDTCNN
+4810 
-4823 QVATFMIKHGTQNV
+4823 
-4837 TANYVVTTDTGTLT
+4837 
-4851 INPKAVTVRA
+4851 
-4861 KSQEFTYDGL
+4861 
-4871 PHSNSGYDVVGLVG
+4871 
-4885 NDSISAVV
+4885 
-4893 TGAITFPSESPVTN
+4893 
-4907 KLTSYEFT
+4907 
-4915 HGTSG
+4915 
-4920 NYNVTTV
+4920 
-4927 DGSLM
+4927 
-4932 MTTATRVITITAASG
+4932 
-4947 EWTYDGTAHSD
+4947 
-4958 STVTVTSGSLLAGD
+4958 
-4972 SLVAKATGSVTNVVQ
+4972 
-4987 TATGNNPIAAGYKVM
+4987 
-5002 HGTED
+5002 
-5007 VTSNYV
+5007 
-5013 ITANAGTLTINP
+5013 
-5025 TQVTVTANSPQLT
+5025 
-5038 YDGKAQS
+5038 
-5045 DSGYVVQGLV
+5045 
-5055 GNDAI
+5055 
-5060 SAVVTGSITFPGQ
+5060 
-5073 SPVTNTLASYSFI
+5073 
-5086 VGDANNY
+5086 
-5093 SVTTANGN
+5093 
-5101 LMMTNASVAIT
+5101 
-5112 LTAASGEWTYDGS
+5112 
-5125 AHTDST
+5125 
-5131 VTVTSGGLFSGDKLV
+5131 
-5146 AKATGSVTN
+5146 
-5155 VADTHTGNNP
+5155 
-5165 IAEGYMVKH
+5165 
-5174 GYQDVTANYVVT
+5174 
-5186 TESGTLIINPK
+5186 
-5197 AVTVKAQNK
+5197 
-5206 AFVYAGSTHSWPEY
+5206 
-5220 DVNGLVGNDSITA
+5220 
-5233 VVTGS
+5233 
-5238 ITFPSESPVTNE
+5238 
-5250 LTSYQF
+5250 
-5256 TAGTLGNYKV
+5256 
-5266 TTANG
+5266 
-5271 QLTMA
+5271 
-5276 HASVPITIT
+5276 
-5285 AASQSWTYDG
+5285 
-5295 TAHSNSAVT
+5295 
-5304 VTSGSLLTGD
+5304 
-5314 SLVATATGSVTN
+5314 
-5326 VAQTATGNNPVA
+5326 
-5338 SGYKVMHGTEDVTAN
+5338 
-5353 YVITPKAG
+5353 
-5361 TLAIT
+5361 
-5366 TRTVTVSVEDK
+5366 
-5377 TVEYN
+5377 
-5382 GSIQGGNTAYTFENV
+5382 
-5397 LDGQTATISYAPSHG
+5397 
-5412 TLVNTYDNGNYTS
+5412 
-5425 NSFKVVD
+5425 
-5432 TSNNDVTAN
+5432 
-5441 YTLGTQTAGKLTITD
+5441 
-5456 RTDKYEITVVANS
+5456 
-5469 NTGNIYDGTTKSATG
+5469 
-5484 FVTLNFNVAGHNYTV
+5484 
-5499 SGLTTSNPSSA
+5499 
-5510 NVCELTN
+5510 
-5517 AISGTAVVKDVAGND
+5517 
-5532 VTSQFV
+5532 
-5538 VNTTNGTLKITP
+5538 
-5550 RTVTVSV
+5550 
-5557 ANKTVEYNGAL
+5557 
-5568 QNGNTTCTFENVV
+5568 
-5581 AGQTATIGYTAANG
+5581 
-5595 LLPSETPYDNS
+5595 
-5606 SYDDNFTV
+5606 
-5614 MAGTTD
+5614 
-5620 VTSNYILSTRTPGNL
+5620 
-5635 TIRNRT
+5635 
-5641 QKFPITVQSNSS
+5641 
-5653 YGNVYDGSVKSA
+5653 
-5665 SGFQT
+5665 
-5670 LSFTFNNNTFTVS
+5670 
-5683 GLTTSDPSHSEV
+5683 
-5695 CDLPNAI
+5695 
-5702 SGTAKVTDAHN
+5702 
-5713 HDVTEQFN
+5713 
-5721 VSKLEGRL
+5721 
-5729 TIQKRPV
+5729 
-5736 TVSVADTTVNYNGS
+5736 
-5750 LQYGHT
+5750 
-5756 ASTFNNVVNG
+5756 
-5766 QTATIGYT
+5766 
-5774 ASSGIMVSTVPYD
+5774 
-5787 NGNYGSNFQVMSG
+5787 
-5800 ETNDVTS
+5800 
-5807 NYTLTLMKKGKL
+5807 
-5819 KIDPAPLTVTAKD
+5819 
-5832 STKTYDGMALQ
+5832 
-5843 ASFTF
+5843 
-5848 ESNESQ
+5848 
-5854 PSILYKVKNGDTWS
+5854 
-5868 DYTTDLPSITNAGSL
+5868 
-5883 TYLVEASIA
+5883 
-5892 TYTTTD
+5892 
-5898 TATLTITKRD
+5898 
-5908 VHLTSMDS
+5908 
-5916 TRIYNGDTLRYDS
+5916 
-5929 VKVTGNGFVNGEG
+5929 
-5942 ATYQVTGSQL
+5942 
-5952 LPGTSHNTF
+5952 
-5961 TYALKSN
+5961 
-5968 TSAANYHITTNEGTL
+5968 
-5983 TVTNRPAGYRYPI
+5983 
-5996 TVTSNSN
+5996 
-6003 PVVATDPIIYDGL
+6003 
-6016 KHTASDF
+6016 
-6023 VTLTFTTEDGHPYT
+6023 
-6037 VTGLTANVSGF
+6037 
-6048 DAGTYPNTI
+6048 
-6057 HGDTTVLDE
+6057 
-6066 HGNDV
+6066 
-6071 TAQFDI
+6071 
-6077 QYEIG
+6077 
-6082 KLVITKRPITIT
+6082 
-6094 VPNEHATM
+6094 
-6102 MYNGDSLRVDYENI
+6102 
-6116 DISTL
+6116 
-6121 ADRDTLKSGYVIS
+6121 
-6134 EGYTI
+6134 
-6139 GTYHCNDNMF
+6139 
-6149 MATTGVASQHDFNIV
+6149 
-6164 HGATEEYAAGNSM
+6164 
-6177 ANYRPRFNVTLT
+6177 
-6189 ITKRPLEITASSAE
+6189 
-6203 KVYDGNPLTLT
+6203 
-6214 ESDYTLTGGTSI
+6214 
-6226 APSDTLII
+6226 
-6234 TRSGAQTCVGESA
+6234 
-6247 NHITSVTI
+6247 
-6255 LHKDD
+6255 
-6260 GVDVTYCYNISTVD
+6260 
-6274 GLIKVTAA
+6274 
-6282 NAGLTSPE
+6282 
-6290 TLNITLGE
+6290 
-6298 GTYDTLVPQSLLG
+6298 
-6311 MPSHDLLDAGVAS
+6311 
-6324 VSNDLDEH
+6324 
-6332 NPLAVGTH
+6332 
-6340 TIKWILYD
+6340 
-6348 TCHTAMDS
+6348 
-6356 CYQTVVVA
+6356 
-6364 YSQCVGVTYHN
+6364 
-6375 HFYDAKR
+6375 
-6382 IGQQCW
+6382 
-6388 MTENLRNEI
+6388 
-6397 DAAGNPIANYH
+6397 
-6408 TFMDDTNHLHKFGYL
+6408 
-6423 YTWNSAV
+6423 
-6430 GVPENST
+6430 
-6437 AAPQTFT
+6437 
-6444 GDDGQP
+6444 
-6450 FVQGICPAGWA
+6450 
-6461 VPTEAD
+6461 
-6467 YSELQLFVGDAMLLK
+6467 
-6482 DAGEGYWVPG
+6482 
-6492 NGGTLPNSGFNARGG
+6492 
-6507 GFFNSAANRYEGIL
+6507 
-6521 SDYWAWTSD
+6521 
-6530 FNAGGVTAT
+6530 
-6539 SANISY
+6539 
-6545 YCNAMTFVEANK
+6545 
-6557 TDRRSVRCIRK
+6557 
-6568 VYDGQ
+6568 